1 MSFVE
6 QAIKKLQESR
16 AASRA
21 PEAEAPAG
29 HALVS
34 DKPVP
39 AGRTIPAAVLAAAAI
54 PTPRVV
60 PTKRLEINRAALRT
74 AGLLAPEHD
83 ERQVASDYRQI
94 KRPLIAAATGR
105 GAPAVA
111 NGNVIMV
118 ASALPGEGKT
128 FTSVNLAMS
137 IARERDVE
145 VVLVDAD
152 VAKPHISR
160 TLGVDAEKGLLDLL
174 SDEALDVETLIFGT
188 NVEGLCVLPA
198 GRHSDT
204 ATELLASTR
213 MEQILATMSA
223 NDPRRIIVLDSPPLL
238 LTSEARVLS
247 GAAGQVVIVV
257 RAGQT
262 ARQAV
267 LDAIGYLGDHGSISL
282 ILNQSQGTAGEGYY
296 YGQVPYGAAAE

>member
-16 AASRA
+16 AASQA
-21 PEAEAPAG
+21 PDVGTPAG
-29 HALVS
+29 HAPVS
-34 DKPVP
+34 DRPVP
-39 AGRTIPAAVLAAAAI
+39 SGRTISAAAVPVAI

-60 PTKRLEINRAALRT
+60 PTKRLGINRAALRA

-83 ERQVASDYRQI
+83 ERQIASDYRQI

-105 GAPAVA
+105 GAPRVE

-160 TLGVDAEKGLLDLL
+160 TLGIDAEKGLLDLL
-174 SDEALDVETLIFGT
+174 SDEALEVETLIFAT
-188 NVEGLCVLPA
+188 DVEGLCVLPA

-247 GAAGQVVIVV
+247 GATGQVVIVV
-257 RAGQT
+257 RAGYT

>member
-21 PEAEAPAG
+21 PDDGTPAA
-29 HALVS
+29 HTLVS
-34 DKPVP
+34 DKPMP
-39 AGRTIPAAVLAAAAI
+39 SGRTISAAPVPAAI
-54 PTPRVV
+54 PTPRVA
-60 PTKRLEINRAALRT
+60 PTKRLEISRAALRT

-83 ERQVASDYRQI
+83 ERQIASDYRQI

-105 GAPAVA
+105 GAPAVE

-174 SDEALDVETLIFGT
+174 ADEALEVETLIFAT
-188 NVEGLCVLPA
+188 DVEGLCVLPA

-257 RAGQT
+257 RAGNT

>member
-21 PEAEAPAG
+21 PDVEMPAG
-29 HALVS
+29 HALAS

-39 AGRTIPAAVLAAAAI
+39 PGRAISAAAVPTAI

-83 ERQVASDYRQI
+83 ERQIASDYRQI

-105 GAPAVA
+105 GAPRVE

-160 TLGVDAEKGLLDLL
+160 TLGVDTEKGLLDLL
-174 SDEALDVETLIFGT
+174 ADEALEVETLIFAT

>member
-21 PEAEAPAG
+21 VETNPSRGGAADKSAP
-29 HALVS
+29 S
-34 DKPVP
+34 
-39 AGRTIPAAVLAAAAI
+39 GRVIAPTMTPAAVRS
-54 PTPRVV
+54 PRVV
-60 PTKRLEINRAALRT
+60 PTKHLVINRAALRT
-74 AGLLAPEHD
+74 GGLLAPEHE
-83 ERQVASDYRQI
+83 ERQIAGDYRQI

-105 GAPAVA
+105 GAPQAD
-111 NGNVIMV
+111 NGHVIMV

-174 SDEALDVETLIFGT
+174 SDEALDVESLVFATD
-188 NVEGLCVLPA
+188 VQGLSFLPA
-198 GRHSDT
+198 GRHSET

-223 NDPRRIIVLDSPPLL
+223 NDSRRIILLDSPPLL

-257 RAGQT
+257 RAGHT
-262 ARQAV
+262 AQQAV

-282 ILNQSQGTAGEGYY
+282 ILNQSQGTATEGYY
-296 YGQVPYGAAAE
+296 HGQVPYGAVAE